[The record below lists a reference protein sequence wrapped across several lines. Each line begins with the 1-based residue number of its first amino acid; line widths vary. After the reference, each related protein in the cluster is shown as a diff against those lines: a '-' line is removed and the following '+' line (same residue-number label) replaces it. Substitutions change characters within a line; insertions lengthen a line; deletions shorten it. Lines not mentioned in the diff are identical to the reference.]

1 MLTMATRRFSECHM
15 DEPHHAKGPV
25 TRDKLIEAA
34 GEVFAE
40 KGLHGAL
47 IRDITR
53 RAGANI
59 ASVNYY
65 FRDKSELYALVL
77 RQVHESLLVVLNQPL
92 TGDSPEARLRE
103 LLARMFRSAFNPA
116 RPAWHNALMGREL
129 LKPTP
134 ALDAV
139 HDLVQVPAQ
148 RLRETIREMRPDLSD
163 EQAMLAACG
172 IIAQCL
178 FYVHH
183 RHIARRLF
191 PDLGEPTVSALID
204 QVTEFSVSALRGMHA
219 DRDRPESRTAAAPR
233 RARTKTG
240 GRQRKR
246 SQDLD

>member
-1 MLTMATRRFSECHM
+1 MS
-15 DEPHHAKGPV
+15 EPHPARGPV
-25 TRDKLIEAA
+25 TRDRLIEAA

-65 FRDKSELYALVL
+65 FRDKFELYALVL
-77 RQVHESLLVVLNQPL
+77 RQVHESLFVALNQPL
-92 TGDSPEARLRE
+92 DGVSAEERLRE
-103 LLARMFRSAFNPA
+103 LLGRILRSALDPA
-116 RPAWHNALMGREL
+116 RPAWHNAVMGREL
-129 LKPTP
+129 LEPTP

-148 RLRETIREMRPDLSD
+148 RLRDAIGEMRPDLSD
-163 EQAMLAACG
+163 EQATLAACAVV
-172 IIAQCL
+172 AQCL

-191 PDLGEPTVSALID
+191 PNLSEPTLATLVE
-204 QVTEFSVSALRGMHA
+204 QVTEVSVAALHGMRA
-219 DRDRPESRTAAAPR
+219 DRLPLKSADSGVPQTR
-233 RARTKTG
+233 
-240 GRQRKR
+240 
-246 SQDLD
+246 

>member
-1 MLTMATRRFSECHM
+1 M
-15 DEPHHAKGPV
+15 DEPRHVTGPV
-25 TRDKLIEAA
+25 TRDRLLEAA

-65 FRDKSELYALVL
+65 FRDKFELYALVL
-77 RQVHESLLVVLNQPL
+77 WQVHESLFAAINQPL
-92 TGDSPEARLRE
+92 SGDSPEARLRE
-103 LLARMFRSAFNPA
+103 LLARMLRSALDPA

-129 LKPTP
+129 LEPTP
-134 ALDAV
+134 ALDSV
-139 HDLVQVPAQ
+139 HDLVRVPAQ
-148 RLRETIREMRPDLSD
+148 CLRDTVREMRPDLSD

-172 IIAQCL
+172 VIAQCL

-191 PDLGEPTVSALID
+191 PSLSEPTLATLVA
-204 QVTEFSVSALRGMHA
+204 QVTEFSVAALRGLPANQARVPQERHDGA
-219 DRDRPESRTAAAPR
+219 RGTVVR
-233 RARTKTG
+233 RSTG
-240 GRQRKR
+240 GRKRKSTR
-246 SQDLD
+246 SPG